1 MSETALLAAALG
13 VSAVGTISSGIAAK
27 RAADFNTAIA
37 LQQAQRERDI
47 ANRNADIFRRQQNAL
62 SAAERVRRA
71 GAGVLPGTGTPLL
84 VADAFLD
91 ETLIGEAMIRAGGAI
106 RATRLEEEAALA
118 RFRGRAA
125 RTASLFSAGSTLLT
139 AGSGF
144 FKLGTPAS
152 TAPAWASG
160 TGLVG
165 RAPLNFGD
173 L

>member
-1 MSETALLAAALG
+1 MSGVELAAAALVVSG
-13 VSAVGTISSGIAAK
+13 VGAISSGIAAK
-27 RAADFNTAIA
+27 RAADFEAAVA
-37 LQQAQRERDI
+37 LQRAQRERDI

-84 VADAFLD
+84 VAEAFFD
-91 ETLIGEAMIRAGGAI
+91 EVLIGEATIRAGGAI

-144 FKLGTPAS
+144 FTPGTP
-152 TAPAWASG
+152 PPGGDFASG
-160 TGLVG
+160 VFART
-165 RAPLNFGD
+165 
-173 L
+173 

>member
-1 MSETALLAAALG
+1 MSATALAAASLG
-13 VSAVGTISSGIAAK
+13 VSAVGTIAQGIAAK
-27 RAADFNTAIA
+27 RAADFQAAVA
-37 LQQAQRERDI
+37 LQQAARAREV

-62 SAAERVRRA
+62 SAAERARRA

-91 ETLIGEAMIRAGGAI
+91 EILIGEATIRAGGAI

-125 RTASLFSAGSTLLT
+125 RTASLFRAGSTLLT

-144 FKLGTPAS
+144 FSPGTP
-152 TAPAWASG
+152 PPGGDFASG
-160 TGLVG
+160 VFART
-165 RAPLNFGD
+165 
-173 L
+173 

>member
-1 MSETALLAAALG
+1 MSEAALLAAAIG

-27 RAADFNTAIA
+27 RAADFNAAIA
-37 LQQAQRERDI
+37 LQRAQRERDI
-47 ANRNADIFRRQQNAL
+47 ANRNAAIFRRRQNAL
-62 SAAERVRRA
+62 SANERARRA

-91 ETLIGEAMIRAGGAI
+91 EVLIGEATIRAGGET
-106 RATRLEEEAALA
+106 RATRLEAEASLA
-118 RFRGRAA
+118 RFRGRNA
-125 RTASLFSAGSTLLT
+125 RTAGFIRAGTTLLT

-144 FKLGTPAS
+144 FTPGTPAS

>member
-1 MSETALLAAALG
+1 MSGVELAAAALVVSG
-13 VSAVGTISSGIAAK
+13 VGALSSGIAAK
-27 RAADFNTAIA
+27 RAADFNAAIA

-84 VADAFLD
+84 VAEAFFD
-91 ETLIGEAMIRAGGAI
+91 EVLIGEATIRAGGAI

-144 FKLGTPAS
+144 FTPGTP
-152 TAPAWASG
+152 PPGGDFASG
-160 TGLVG
+160 VFART
-165 RAPLNFGD
+165 
-173 L
+173 